1 MGIFSSPNEKL
12 SSREVQKA
20 LFKIKSLSGS
30 DRDEI
35 MSALRSELDLGGITQ
50 FELAKTIKN
59 LEKSNQISK
68 FQRKVM
74 ERELL

>member
-12 SSREVQKA
+12 SSREFQKA